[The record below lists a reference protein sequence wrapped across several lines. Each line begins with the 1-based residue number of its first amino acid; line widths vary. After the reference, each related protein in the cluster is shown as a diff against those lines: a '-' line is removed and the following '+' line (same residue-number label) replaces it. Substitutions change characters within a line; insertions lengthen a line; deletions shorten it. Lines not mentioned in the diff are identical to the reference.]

1 MIPGPIS
8 VAIHVSSTPKEQRD
22 VVLRE
27 LHHLYTTS
35 PGMSTWVDVHLILD
49 NFDRQFNMW
58 RNVARFF
65 ARTEFVMML
74 DVDFAVCTDFRN
86 QVLRSPA
93 IMDKL
98 RRGDAAL
105 VIPAFEFVDQQDG
118 RDADT
123 FPTTKEVRI
132 DFYLF
137 NILMIALHRT

>member
-1 MIPGPIS
+1 M
-8 VAIHVSSTPKEQRD
+8 AIHIPNTSKIQRD
-22 VVLRE
+22 SVLHE
-27 LHHLYTTS
+27 LHNLYTTS
-35 PGMSTWVDVHLILD
+35 LGMSTWVDVHLILD
-49 NFDRQFNMW
+49 GFDRQFNMW

-86 QVLRSPA
+86 RVLRSPA

-118 RDADT
+118 RDADM
-123 FPTTKEVRI
+123 FPTTKEVGV
-132 DFYLF
+132 DSYL
-137 NILMIALHRT
+137 L

>member
-1 MIPGPIS
+1 
-8 VAIHVSSTPKEQRD
+8 VAIHISSTSKEQRD
-22 VVLRE
+22 AVLRK
-27 LHHLYTTS
+27 LHNLYTTS

-49 NFDRQFNMW
+49 GFDRQFNMW

-86 QVLRSPA
+86 RVLRSSA

-98 RRGDAAL
+98 RHGDAAL

-118 RDADT
+118 RNADT
-123 FPTTKEVRI
+123 FPTTKEVGV
-132 DFYLF
+132 DS
-137 NILMIALHRT
+137 

>member
-1 MIPGPIS
+1 
-8 VAIHVSSTPKEQRD
+8 VAIHISNTPKEQRD
-22 VVLRE
+22 AVLRE
-27 LHHLYTTS
+27 LHNLYTTS

-65 ARTEFVMML
+65 ARTELVMML
-74 DVDFAVCTDFRN
+74 DVDFAVCTDFRG

-98 RRGDAAL
+98 RNGDTAL

-123 FPTTKEVRI
+123 FPTTKEVGI
-132 DFYLF
+132 GFWCL
-137 NILMIALHRT
+137 NILMIGWNRT

>member
-1 MIPGPIS
+1 M
-8 VAIHVSSTPKEQRD
+8 AIHVSNTPKEQRD
-22 VVLRE
+22 AVLRE

-74 DVDFAVCTDFRN
+74 DVDFAVCTDFRS
-86 QVLRSPA
+86 QVLSSPT

-123 FPTTKEVRI
+123 FPTTKEVGI
-132 DFYLF
+132 DF
-137 NILMIALHRT
+137 